1 MKKIIFNIWGNFW
14 LLEFYLLLKMTW
26 FVLCYC
32 FKLKIRLR
40 STKQLTTKQKI
51 DKQRVVFHYVFIT
64 DVTCGG
70 GVVAKSC
77 PTLATSWTVVHS
89 APLSM
94 GFPRK
99 EYWSGLQFLSPG
111 DLLDPGIEPMSPA
124 LQADSLPLSDQGS
137 PNIICTTQEKHTLH
151 AWFFAL

>member
-70 GVVAKSC
+70 GV
-77 PTLATSWTVVHS
+77 
-89 APLSM
+89 PLSM

-137 PNIICTTQEKHTLH
+137 PNITCTTQEKHTLH
-151 AWFFAL
+151 AWFFVL